1 VSSLGATLTLHRSR
15 VLRVLRSCEARHQTW
30 GYLFLLPMFLLL
42 VVFKFIPM
50 IQAFWL
56 SLTDYDLLTPPRFVG
71 FRNYTH
77 LLTDPLFHQS
87 VGATLYYVFGTCIPL
102 WVLALGLALIFN
114 TRLPVKNWLR
124 SAYFMPAV
132 MPVVVYAV
140 IWRFM
145 FHPYGLLNVGLEQV
159 GLGPI
164 DWLSDA
170 RAVIPAFI
178 LSSEW
183 RFVPYFMII
192 YLAGLQNVPQEYQ
205 EAASIDGASTLQRF
219 RYITLPLLRPTILLV
234 IVISIIQMSKVFVNV
249 LIISGGGPYG
259 VSAAALHLSDGLSVL
274 QDGAGLCRL
283 DLPAGGRARLHPG
296 PAAALPRRLPG
307 IVREAP

>member
-1 VSSLGATLTLHRSR
+1 MSSLSATVTLHRSR
-15 VLRVLRSCEARHQTW
+15 VLRVLRSREARHQTW

-56 SLTDYDLLTPPRFVG
+56 SLTDYDLLTPPRFIG

-77 LLTDPLFHQS
+77 LLNDPLFHQS

-102 WVLALGLALIFN
+102 WVLALGLALIFD

-159 GLGPI
+159 GLGPV

-259 VSAAALHLSDGLSVL
+259 LSRVLPLFIYQTGFQFFKMGMACAASIFLLVGVL
-274 QDGAGLCRL
+274 VFTLVQLRL
-283 DLPAGGRARLHPG
+283 FRDDTQGSS
-296 PAAALPRRLPG
+296 
-307 IVREAP
+307 

>member
-15 VLRVLRSCEARHQTW
+15 VLRVLRSGEARHQTW

-259 VSAAALHLSDGLSVL
+259 VSRVLPLFIYQTGFQFFKMGLACAASIFLLVGVL
-274 QDGAGLCRL
+274 VFTLAQLRL
-283 DLPAGGRARLHPG
+283 FRDDSQGS
-296 PAAALPRRLPG
+296 
-307 IVREAP
+307 

>member
-1 VSSLGATLTLHRSR
+1 MSSLGATVALHRTR
-15 VLRVLRSCEARHQTW
+15 VLRVLRSREAQHQTW

-50 IQAFWL
+50 FQAFWL
-56 SLTDYDLLTPPRFVG
+56 SLTDYDLLTPPRFIG
-71 FRNYTH
+71 LRNYTH
-77 LLTDPLFHQS
+77 LLGDPLFHQS
-87 VGATLYYVFGTCIPL
+87 VWATLYYVFGTCLPL

-114 TRLPVKNWLR
+114 TRVPLKNWLR

-205 EAASIDGASTLQRF
+205 EAASIDGASALQRF

-259 VSAAALHLSDGLSVL
+259 LSRVLPLFIYQTGFQFFKMGLACAASIFLLVGVL
-274 QDGAGLCRL
+274 VFTLAQLRLFRDESQGA
-283 DLPAGGRARLHPG
+283 
-296 PAAALPRRLPG
+296 
-307 IVREAP
+307 